1 MQYSAVA
8 LACDSI
14 ILRNFWEWRL
24 ISRSVTIV
32 FLTVR
37 LYGAGNP
44 LTGGVTTWGAT
55 TAHVVPQAYA

>member
-8 LACDSI
+8 LAFGSI
-14 ILRNFWEWRL
+14 ILRNFSEWRL

-32 FLTVR
+32 FLTAR

-44 LTGGVTTWGAT
+44 FTGGVTMRGAA
-55 TAHVVPQAYA
+55 TAHVVPQA

>member
-1 MQYSAVA
+1 MQYNAVA
-8 LACDSI
+8 YAFGSI
-14 ILRNFWEWRL
+14 ILRNFSERRL

-32 FLTVR
+32 FLTAT